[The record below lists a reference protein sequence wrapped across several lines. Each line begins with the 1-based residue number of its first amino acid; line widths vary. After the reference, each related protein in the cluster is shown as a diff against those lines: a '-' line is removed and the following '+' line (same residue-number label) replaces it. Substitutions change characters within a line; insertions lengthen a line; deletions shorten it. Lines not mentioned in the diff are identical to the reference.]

1 MDEKPKRQL
10 TETQLE
16 NLKKGREKVRQ
27 LHLQSKEITKV
38 KELIIKTSQVVNF
51 GFIFKDALIE
61 MYNDV
66 KKLCEDIKD

>member
-1 MDEKPKRQL
+1 MA
-10 TETQLE
+10 
-16 NLKKGREKVRQ
+16 
-27 LHLQSKEITKV
+27 KEITKV

-66 KKLCEDIKD
+66 KILCEDIKD